1 MIKPVHLSFLKH
13 EFLNSLKLVMSK
25 NKNSDVSVDQ
35 LLDGEYGDYYK
46 NYIDQCRGKTLLK
59 QLHDGKSE
67 LLNLLSPL
75 PEEKTLYRYDEG
87 KWSIRQVIGHVV
99 DTERIMAFR
108 ALAFARG
115 EQQSIP
121 GYDHSAYVHQANFDE
136 RPAADLLEEYEANRD
151 STIQLFSSFT
161 PEMLTKKGTAS
172 DVEFTVRALGFII
185 CGHELHHITVFKERY
200 LS

>member
-1 MIKPVHLSFLKH
+1 
-13 EFLNSLKLVMSK
+13 MSD
-25 NKNSDVSVDQ
+25 NTVSDVSVDQ

-87 KWSIRQVIGHVV
+87 KWSIRQVIGHMI

-115 EQQSIP
+115 EQQPIP
-121 GYDHSAYVHQANFDE
+121 GYDHDAYVHQANFDE
-136 RPAADLLEEYEANRD
+136 RPAADLLEEYKTNRG
-151 STIQLFSSFT
+151 STIHLFSSFT
-161 PEMLTKKGTAS
+161 SDMMTRKGTAS
-172 DVEFTVRALGFII
+172 DVEFSVRALGFII
-185 CGHELHHITVFKERY
+185 CGHELHHINVLKVHY

>member
-1 MIKPVHLSFLKH
+1 
-13 EFLNSLKLVMSK
+13 MS
-25 NKNSDVSVDQ
+25 NNTVSDISVDE
-35 LLDGEYGDYYK
+35 LSGDEYGEFYK
-46 NYIDQCRGKTLLK
+46 NYIEQCKGKSLLK
-59 QLHDGKSE
+59 QLHEGTSD
-67 LLNLLSPL
+67 LLALLSPL
-75 PEEKTLYRYDEG
+75 SEKQTLYRYDEG
-87 KWSIRQVIGHVV
+87 KWSIREMIGHMI

-115 EQQSIP
+115 EQQPIP
-121 GYDHSAYVHQANFDE
+121 GYDHDAYVHQANFDE
-136 RPAADLLEEYEANRD
+136 RPAADLLEEYEANRY